1 MKYFDTLTK
10 GAEEALINRG
20 VDPDGLLYCLKCD
33 MNGEGLYYDTYLTF
47 DSKNLYIISGYD
59 RLVSDK
65 KKYRTVFDFKEY
77 KEYSMEQLKEL
88 YVDRYRHT
96 CRLMGKMKAEGEETS
111 EKKET
116 SEKNENLEKTQKS
129 QGETNE
135 NAPKENNKE
144 ENVPEGEKVWLSRF
158 SSGFSEKAEQF
169 SRRYNMTVKGE
180 EIDDTPLA
188 ENSPFCPKC
197 GQRYP
202 DPNRK
207 YCPYCVKKSSIF
219 KRLLGLF
226 GEYKMRTAIIVL
238 MMMLSAALAVLS
250 PYFSTTFLYDEVLDK
265 AGEFYGKIIYAVIA
279 VAGVKLLSMAL
290 QTAYGIFFTKSLVKV
305 MHNMRVKLYNS
316 MQHLSLPFFTSKQTG
331 SLMSRVDGDAEDVCE
346 FFANVLPGGIVNI
359 VKIVSMTVLMFT
371 VSPFLA
377 FCVLIMIGLVA
388 FSEMLFIRGQRRLW
402 RGLNLSMR
410 TMNSNLNDSV
420 NGHRVIKAFAREEQ
434 EMSRFGKSL
443 TKVSSADLACSIRG
457 AKFEIGQEIIFT
469 IGGAVLTAFGYFL
482 VITQK
487 IGLGDLML
495 MTVYFGMLIDPMY
508 FMIWAGDDLSRCVD
522 AASRVFEVMDN
533 TPTVK
538 PPQNPAKVGAEGL
551 KGDIRLQNVSFEY
564 EAGVPVLKNL
574 SMDIEA
580 GKFYGI
586 VGKTGAGKSTL
597 INLISRLYDVSN
609 GTITIDGVNIR
620 DIAFEDLRRS
630 IGIVSQE
637 TYIFMGTVADNIR
650 YARPTATLDEVIEA
664 AKSANAHDFILKLP
678 DGYDTVIGSGG
689 ADLSG
694 GERQRISIARALIQ
708 KPNILILDE
717 ATASMD
723 TRTERKIQN
732 AIENLKKGRTVIAI
746 AHRLSTLRDADM
758 LCVIENGEVKETGTH
773 DELIHQKGKYFE
785 LYKLQAEALKTIS
798 VD

>member
-1 MKYFDTLTK
+1 MKYFDTLTEGVK
-10 GAEEALINRG
+10 DALVNRG
-20 VDPDGLLYCLKCD
+20 VDLSKLLYCLKCD
-33 MNGEGLYYDTYLTF
+33 MDGEGLYYDTYLAF
-47 DSKNLYIISGYD
+47 DSESLYIVSGYD
-59 RLVSDK
+59 RLGGK
-65 KKYRTVFDFKEY
+65 KEKYRTTFDFKDY
-77 KEYSMEQLKEL
+77 KQYGMTELTEL

-96 CRLMGKMKAEGEETS
+96 CRLMGKKGEGEEA
-111 EKKET
+111 EKICI
-116 SEKNENLEKTQKS
+116 
-129 QGETNE
+129 
-135 NAPKENNKE
+135 
-144 ENVPEGEKVWLSRF
+144 SRF

-169 SRRYNMTVKGE
+169 CRRYQMTVKHE

-188 ENSPFCPKC
+188 ENSPYCPKC
-197 GQRYP
+197 GQKYP

-207 YCPYCVKKSSIF
+207 FCPYCVKKSSIF
-219 KRLLGLF
+219 KRLVGLF
-226 GEYKMRTAIIVL
+226 GEYKGRTAMIVL
-238 MMMLSAALAVLS
+238 MMILSAALAVLS
-250 PYFSTTFLYDEVLDK
+250 PYFSTTFLYDEVLNS
-265 AGEFYGKIIYAVIA
+265 AGEFYGKILYAVIA
-279 VAGVKLLSMAL
+279 VAGVKLLSMLL
-290 QTAYGIFFTKSLVKV
+290 QTAYGIFFTKSLVRV
-305 MHNMRVKLYNS
+305 MHNLRVKVYNS

-331 SLMSRVDGDAEDVCE
+331 SLMSRVDGDAGDVSE
-346 FFANVLPGGIVNI
+346 FFANIIPSGIVNI
-359 VKIVSMTVLMFT
+359 VKLISMTVLMFM
-371 VSPFLA
+371 VSPLLA
-377 FCVLIMIGLVA
+377 LCVLGMIGLVA
-388 FSEMLFIRGQRRLW
+388 LSEVFFIRGQRRLW

-434 EMSRFGKSL
+434 EIARFGKSVG
-443 TKVSSADLACSIRG
+443 KVADADLACHLRG
-457 AKFEIGQEIIFT
+457 TRFEIGQEIIFT
-469 IGGAVLTAFGYFL
+469 IGGAILTAFGYYL
-482 VITQK
+482 VVTEK

-495 MTVYFGMLIDPMY
+495 MTGYFGMMIDPMY
-508 FMIWAGDDLSRCVD
+508 FMIWAGDDLSRCLD
-522 AASRVFEVMDN
+522 AASRVFEIMDN

-538 PPQNPAKVGAEGL
+538 PPQDPVKIGESGL
-551 KGDIRLQNVSFEY
+551 KGDIELKNVSFEY

-574 SMDIEA
+574 SMNIEA

-597 INLISRLYDVSN
+597 INLISRLYDPTN
-609 GTITIDGVNIR
+609 GTIAIDGINIR
-620 DIAFEDLRRS
+620 NIAFEDLRRS

-650 YARPTATLDEVIEA
+650 YARPDASLEEVVEA

-732 AIENLKKGRTVIAI
+732 AVENLKKGRTVIAI

-773 DELIHQKGKYFE
+773 EELIHKKGKYFD
-785 LYKLQAEALKTIS
+785 LYKLQAEALKTICL
-798 VD
+798 D